1 MKHIATLL
9 LATVGLMTLWL
20 AKTLGNHLVAQFA
33 IPIPGAVIGMLAV
46 FIFLIF
52 LGNIPK
58 PLSHAAT
65 PLLQHMNLLFIPAA
79 VGLMSLGSLLSEHGL
94 GIITA
99 MLVSTFAG
107 FWVCVR
113 MYTKLG
119 RKHKQVSHDT

>member
-20 AKTLGNHLVAQFA
+20 AKTLGNHLVVQFA
-33 IPIPGAVIGMLAV
+33 IPIPGAVIGMLV
-46 FIFLIF
+46 IFMILMF

-58 PLSHAAT
+58 PLNDAAT

-79 VGLMSLGSLLSEHGL
+79 VGLMSLGSLLSQHGL

-99 MLVSTFAG
+99 MLVSTLAG
-107 FWVCVR
+107 FWVCIQ

-119 RKHKQVSHDT
+119 RRHASHDT